1 MDLKLSEGIIRTT
14 YCKFMAK
21 NYKILDFDF
30 QLKNL
35 KIPKGIVWPKK
46 LAETAMA
53 SKVQILA

>member
-14 YCKFMAK
+14 YWKFMAK

-30 QLKNL
+30 QRKIQ

-46 LAETAMA
+46 MAETATA

>member
-14 YCKFMAK
+14 YWKFMAK

-30 QLKNL
+30 QR
-35 KIPKGIVWPKK
+35 KIQKFLRVQYGRKK
-46 LAETAMA
+46 MAETATA